1 MNTRNAPIILALALL
16 LVTSFSST
24 VAQEGGGHILYGDFK
39 VDESRATGMKPLSF
53 DLILYTTGGSVI
65 ARQSVVNN
73 SRYRF
78 NDVPSG
84 DYDLVVEVE
93 NNEIARI
100 RLMLNESF
108 KTDIRHDIELEWKE
122 NLNEKKP
129 KATTTSADAYQR
141 SATNK
146 KRLAE
151 AETAIDQKKYSDA
164 LGLLG
169 QILNDDDKDYEV
181 WTELG
186 TVYLMQQDLGKAEG
200 AYERAGEVNRSFF
213 PSFFNL
219 GKLRIDQKRFDAA
232 IEPLNQS
239 IKLKPNSAPANYLLG
254 EAYLQLKQGSK
265 AVIHLN
271 EALKIDPVG
280 MAQAH
285 LRLAM
290 LYNAAGMK
298 NKAAEEYEAFLKKK
312 PDYPG
317 RKALE
322 QYISENKKQ

>member
-1 MNTRNAPIILALALL
+1 MNTRSAPVIFTLALL
-16 LVTSFSST
+16 LVTSTSST
-24 VAQEGGGHILYGDFK
+24 VAQNGGGHVLYGDFK
-39 VDESRATGMKPLSF
+39 VDESKATGMKPLSF
-53 DLILYTTGGSVI
+53 DVILYTTGGGLI
-65 ARQSVVNN
+65 ARQTVSNN

-93 NNEIARI
+93 NSEIARI
-100 RLMLNESF
+100 HLMLNESF

-122 NLNEKKP
+122 NLSANNP
-129 KATTTSADAYQR
+129 KATTPADAYKR

-146 KRLAE
+146 KRLAQAE
-151 AETAIDQKKYSDA
+151 AAIDEKKYSDA
-164 LGLLG
+164 LNFLH
-169 QILNDDDKDYEV
+169 QILNEDENDYQV

-219 GKLRIDQKRFDAA
+219 GKLRMDQKRFEAA
-232 IEPLNQS
+232 IEPLSQS
-239 IKLKPNSAPANYLLG
+239 IKLKPDSAPANYLLG
-254 EAYLQLKQGSK
+254 EACLQTKKGSK
-265 AVIHLN
+265 AVVYLN
-271 EALKIDPVG
+271 EALRLDPVG

-285 LRLAM
+285 LRLAV
-290 LYNAAGMK
+290 LYNAVGMK

-317 RKALE
+317 RKVLE